1 MIAMIA
7 LWDMAQLLVRNVPEE
22 VARSLKMRA
31 AAHGVSAEE
40 EHRRILVENLGKEK
54 QAARY
59 DFKDH
64 LSALSEV
71 EGDVSFDRPRSLANR
86 PPLEL

>member
-1 MIAMIA
+1 M
-7 LWDMAQLLVRNVPEE
+7 RNVPEE

-40 EHRRILVENLGKEK
+40 EYRRILVENLGKEK
-54 QAARY
+54 QVARY